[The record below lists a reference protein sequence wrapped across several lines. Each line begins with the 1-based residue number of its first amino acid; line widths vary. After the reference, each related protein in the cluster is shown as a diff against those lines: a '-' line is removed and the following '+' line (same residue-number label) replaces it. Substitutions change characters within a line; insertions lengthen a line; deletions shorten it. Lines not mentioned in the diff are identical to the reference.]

1 MPSILRDDLYKP
13 WFVDHDKWGFEV
25 LSGDYL
31 GVVVQL
37 DELTV
42 DKISQESN
50 GIGIDLGY
58 QLIHIPELVPIEN
71 TQNGKFIKVMDLI
84 VNDILR
90 EAVETHREQE
100 QNRESNT

>member
-58 QLIHIPELVPIEN
+58 QLIHIP
-71 TQNGKFIKVMDLI
+71 

>member
-42 DKISQESN
+42 
-50 GIGIDLGY
+50 
-58 QLIHIPELVPIEN
+58 EN